1 MTLSL
6 NTRLLLAS
14 SVVLAAFL
22 GFTGLVLDRAFRASA
37 DTALRDRLQGYV
49 YALLAASDLDARG
62 KLNLPA
68 ELPDAR
74 FSLIGSG
81 LYAQVVDS
89 AGVSIWRS
97 KSLLGVAIPF
107 AKTPGIG
114 QREFTQLAV
123 DRDLPVLSLAFTI
136 SWETNSGGAQRYTY
150 RVAESLASFN
160 AEVGRFRRS
169 LWGWLAGAAIL
180 LLLVQGAVLRWS
192 LAPLRR
198 VANDLH
204 AIESGLARRL
214 RNDYPGELRQLTDNL
229 NGLLIS
235 ADGHLK
241 RYRDSLGNLA
251 HSLKTPLAVLRGAL
265 DGETDDAALRALARE
280 QLAGMT
286 QLIEYQLQRAATS
299 GRAPLAAP
307 VQIKPIV
314 EKIITALNKV
324 YADKGVRV
332 TLNVNASATFHG
344 DAGDLTEMLGN
355 LLDNA
360 FKWCR
365 GQVRVSAQPESRDAG
380 DALLDI
386 VVEDDGPG
394 IPDEMKSRVLQR
406 GARADEATP
415 GHGLGLAMVQ
425 DTVALYRGE
434 LVLAA
439 SPLGGL
445 AAGIRFAR
453 HTSTQV
459 EPDQTRSG

>member
-1 MTLSL
+1 MRQNVTLSL

-14 SVVLAAFL
+14 SMVLAAFL
-22 GFTGLVLDRAFRASA
+22 GVTGLVLDSAFRASA

-89 AGVSIWRS
+89 SGSPVWRS
-97 KSLLGVAIPF
+97 KSLLGLTIPF
-107 AKTPGIG
+107 AKIPDVG
-114 QREFTQLAV
+114 QREFTLLDV
-123 DRDLPVLSLAFTI
+123 DRDLPLLSLAFTI
-136 SWETNSGGAQRYTY
+136 SWETGVGSDRRYTY
-150 RVAESLASFN
+150 RVAENLLSFN
-160 AEVGRFRRS
+160 AEVSRFRRS

-198 VANDLH
+198 VADDLH
-204 AIESGLARRL
+204 AIDAGLAQRL
-214 RNDYPGELRQLTDNL
+214 HGDYPRELRQLTDNL
-229 NGLLIS
+229 NGLLAS
-235 ADGHLK
+235 ADSHLK

-286 QLIEYQLQRAATS
+286 QLIEYQLQRASAS
-299 GRAPLAAP
+299 GRTPLATP
-307 VQIKPIV
+307 VAVKPIV
-314 EKIITALNKV
+314 ENIIAALAKV
-324 YADKGVRV
+324 YADKGVNV
-332 TLNVNASATFHG
+332 TLAVDAAATFHG
-344 DAGDLTEMLGN
+344 DPGDLTEMLGN

-360 FKWCR
+360 FKWGR
-365 GQVRVSAQPESRDAG
+365 AQVRVAAQTIPPTKADQP
-380 DALLDI
+380 LLEI
-386 VVEDDGPG
+386 SVADDGPG
-394 IPDEMKSRVLQR
+394 IPDDLKARVLLR
-406 GARADEATP
+406 GARADENTP

-425 DTVALYRGE
+425 DTVALYHGT
-434 LVLAA
+434 LSLQA

-445 AAGIRFAR
+445 EIRLRFPGGY
-453 HTSTQV
+453 S
-459 EPDQTRSG
+459 